1 MDIRGENIK
10 SNGESAGQIDDQDFP
25 ALPKAGSCRPVKIPT
40 AVLPSYHTRTTEVLE
55 IPLEERRF
63 VNQENENP
71 AVGKRFNVQTK
82 VCMDIARDTNVE
94 MNVNTSKN
102 HVLTIIISGEPG
114 KVAEAKKRVAAE
126 LQQQETVRIPVPVE
140 YRGYLIGRK
149 GERLQELESSTM
161 TRIIFPPNNALDP
174 NVVIVSGPRRGIIEA
189 EQLIHEIV
197 NRQSQQGFE
206 RLSIPK
212 IYHPFICGPNSQF
225 VNDLKSR
232 TDTKINIPPP
242 SVPVDEITVSGKR
255 EGVAQAVKEIKA
267 IYQER
272 LETTKTMVLKVARS
286 QHRIIYGQR
295 GSGVADI
302 MAQTGVSVELPL
314 DDGNEEIVLRGKPE
328 DLGRAVSMVYQRAQS
343 SVLEEIEA
351 PHRFHRLLIGKGGA
365 SLSELLDGY
374 KRVQVNFKENS
385 DKIIVEG
392 PSEEVEVIVER
403 LRSRLEELQS
413 TVAMS
418 TIKVNP
424 KYYRHIIGK
433 QGATIGRFREYRVRV
448 LLPNSERG
456 DSFASDE
463 VVIEGDPAGVEKA
476 KLEIQKLVEKLE
488 NEKCKD
494 VIIDPHIQSLLR
506 SNVNGNPPYI
516 RAIYDAFP
524 QVRIIWPESES
535 TDLMFAENPTKSIVQ
550 LRGDRQQVDG
560 AGEKLQKLIKQVIEE
575 NYRQEIHILKGIRA
589 SFLGREFP
597 KVRKLLDDTHTRL
610 QFPNPNSDSDVF
622 TVIGREENVRQVIE
636 QLEEMQKKLACAKEV
651 MVSIPSALTT
661 KFAGEQAPSLRSI
674 CEQCEGVHIR
684 FANKGGKNQ
693 SNRTAAKKLSH
704 MDIIVLGPE
713 KEVDQAC
720 ALLAELNAKVSELCA
735 EEIVRANPRFH
746 GILIGRHASNIIL
759 FRKKHNVELIFPD
772 RLESDPNLAS
782 EIRIVGT
789 KESVGEA
796 KRHLESVIK
805 SLEDE
810 VEESVAIDWSI
821 LKEIIQYRRSFPT
834 PELDGVRVI
843 IPRYANYASYI
854 QPDSDNSMGNHYEP
868 LFIKLL
874 GSKACVETALHA
886 LNNII
891 KEVKEQVTQEFPL
904 TDPSH
909 IIVLERNR
917 SQLPELERMHK
928 VYIRLIR
935 STENSEPNY
944 STLEERFG
952 NSPEPHVLGI
962 LTITGVRERIN
973 QAFEDGI
980 KPLLPIE
987 DTFPVP
993 QEFHRSLIA
1002 VPTEISNSREQSR
1015 RLTRGV
1021 NNTKQAT
1028 PPDQA
1033 TNTTES
1039 LSKAIEIRRKYSVT
1053 IRLPPQHPAGSNF
1066 IFLRGTP
1073 SNIAAAKHEL
1083 TEWLKECEA
1092 AKADRIARNYEEA
1105 IDFPHRFLQTIL
1117 GMRADICSKHE
1128 VVMRLD
1134 TGTVVK
1140 PAVLPPSPSPL
1151 TAPITPAAC
1160 EASSNNTVEIS
1171 GDITFSGISQPL
1183 VSNGDMSNVSEPCAE
1198 VTTEKQARI
1207 ILRGYQD
1214 HVSAAK
1220 AELTNTIAKL
1230 LAEVTENLFIP
1241 VETHARLIGTKG
1253 SAILKVMR
1261 EYNVRIDFPNRRNI
1275 NSASEDVNTVLV
1287 SGAPEN
1293 VDMACDYLITKA
1305 NEFLAQ
1311 SESSN
1316 VRHRLLEEEI

>member
-1 MDIRGENIK
+1 MDVRGESMK
-10 SNGESAGQIDDQDFP
+10 SNGELAGQIDDQDFP

-40 AVLPSYHTRTTEVLE
+40 AVLPSYHTKTTEVLE

-71 AVGKRFNVQTK
+71 AVGKGFNVQSK
-82 VCMDIARDTNVE
+82 VCMEIARDTNVE

-114 KVAEAKKRVAAE
+114 KVAEAKKRVTAE

-149 GERLQELESSTM
+149 GERLQELEASTM
-161 TRIIFPPNNALDP
+161 TRIVFPPNNALDP
-174 NVVIVSGPRRGIIEA
+174 NIVIVSGPRKGITEA
-189 EQLIHEIV
+189 EQLILEIV

-242 SVPVDEITVSGKR
+242 SVPVDEITISGKR

-272 LETTKTMVLKVARS
+272 LETTKTMVLRVPRS
-286 QHRIIYGQR
+286 QHRFINGQR

-302 MAQTGVSVELPL
+302 MAQTGVSVELPM

-343 SVLEEIEA
+343 SKLEEIEA

-365 SLSELLDGY
+365 TLSELLEGY

-385 DKIIVEG
+385 DKIIIEG
-392 PSEEVEVIVER
+392 PSEEVEVVVER

-413 TVAMS
+413 TVARS
-418 TIKVNP
+418 TINVNP

-433 QGATIGRFREYRVRV
+433 QGATIGRLREYRVRV
-448 LLPNSERG
+448 LLPHSERG
-456 DSFASDE
+456 DSFTSDE
-463 VVIEGDPAGVEKA
+463 VVIEGDPVGVEKA

-494 VIIDPHIQSLLR
+494 IIIEPHIQSLLR
-506 SNVNGNPPYI
+506 SNISGNPPYI
-516 RAIYDAFP
+516 RTIYDSFP
-524 QVRIIWPESES
+524 LVRIIWPESES
-535 TDLMFAENPTKSIVQ
+535 TDLFMKNPTKSIVQ
-550 LRGDRQQVDG
+550 LRGDRLQVDG
-560 AGEKLQKLIKQVIEE
+560 AGEKLQKLIKQAIEE
-575 NYRQEIHILKGIRA
+575 NYREEIHIFKEIRT

-610 QFPNPNSDSDVF
+610 EFPNPNSDSDVF
-622 TVIGREENVRQVIE
+622 TVIGREENVHQAIE
-636 QLEEMQKKLACAKEV
+636 QLEEMQKKLACVKEV

-661 KFAGEQAPSLRSI
+661 KFAGDQAPSLRSI

-684 FANKGGKNQ
+684 FANKSGKNQ

-746 GILIGRHASNIIL
+746 GILIGRHASNIRL
-759 FRKKHNVELIFPD
+759 FRKKYNVELIFPD
-772 RLESDPNLAS
+772 RLECDPNLAS

-796 KRHLESVIK
+796 KLHLESVIK
-805 SLEDE
+805 TLEDV
-810 VEESVAIDWSI
+810 VEESIPTDWNT
-821 LKEIIQYRRSFPT
+821 LKEIVQYRRTFII
-834 PELDGVRVI
+834 PELDAVRVI
-843 IPRYANYASYI
+843 TPRYANYASYI
-854 QPDSDNSMGNHYEP
+854 EADSDNSMGNPYEP
-868 LFIKLL
+868 LFIKLI
-874 GSKACVETALHA
+874 GSKACVETALQA
-886 LNNII
+886 LDNVI
-891 KEVKEQVTQEFPL
+891 KDIKEQVSQEFPL

-909 IIVLERNR
+909 MIVLERNR
-917 SQLPELERMHK
+917 SQLPELERIYK

-935 STENSEPNY
+935 PTENSEPNY
-944 STLEERFG
+944 STLEERFD

-962 LTITGVRERIN
+962 LMITGVRERIN

-987 DTFPVP
+987 VTFPVP
-993 QEFHRSLIA
+993 QEFHRSLIV
-1002 VPTEISNSREQSR
+1002 VPTEISNSREHSR
-1015 RLTRGV
+1015 RPIRSVG
-1021 NNTKQAT
+1021 NTKQAT

-1033 TNTTES
+1033 NNTTES
-1039 LSKAIEIRRKYSVT
+1039 LSKAIEIRRKYSVI
-1053 IRLPPQHPAGSNF
+1053 IRLPPQHAAGSNF

-1073 SNIAAAKHEL
+1073 SKIAAAKHEL

-1092 AKADRIARNYEEA
+1092 AKADRIARNYEDSLE
-1105 IDFPHRFLQTIL
+1105 FPHRFLQTIL
-1117 GMRADICSKHE
+1117 ALRTDICSKHE
-1128 VVMRLD
+1128 VGMRLD
-1134 TGTVVK
+1134 TSTTVK
-1140 PAVLPPSPSPL
+1140 PAVLPPPPPSSL
-1151 TAPITPAAC
+1151 TAPITAPC

-1171 GDITFSGISQPL
+1171 GDITFSGISQPV
-1183 VSNGDMSNVSEPCAE
+1183 VSNGDISNVSETCAS
-1198 VTTEKQARI
+1198 VPKEKLARI

-1220 AELTNTIAKL
+1220 AELNNVIVKL

-1241 VETHARLIGTKG
+1241 VETHARLIGSKG

-1261 EYNVRIDFPNRRNI
+1261 EYNVRIDFPHRRNI
-1275 NSASEDVNTVLV
+1275 NSANVDVNTVLV

-1293 VDMACDYLITKA
+1293 VDMACDYLIAKA

-1311 SESSN
+1311 SESSS
-1316 VRHRLLEEEI
+1316 VRQRLLEEEI